1 MDKKPFF
8 RDREANEISGFRL
21 KNVYSQRNLVRRIL
35 DLDQKEE
42 AILIRTQITPG
53 RFFKNVQNSKE
64 ASRKCYKHGDLIALS
79 QPLTREEAYKTKE
92 IPLAIR
98 NRDLNKL
105 RSIKEEEINFIGYS
119 FYPVQGRDRR
129 KRIVPF
135 VWLPE
140 GRRTFSY
147 AENFANGIEINDFP
161 DAKRVS
167 REGATII
174 CRVPSRTEKKQRYE
188 LRLKNVPVEGV
199 TERRA
204 IPWGIKTEY
213 DGPGPEHSLFNIR
226 YTWELSPEGSDAITF
241 YPHDIAA
248 YIAVAGDY
256 WKRHNLTPMEM
267 NPFALISK
275 KEYEFD
281 KKLSNNVLVF
291 DPSLIS
297 KTKFRKLHLDE
308 KCILIGRSISVLG
321 AEETM
326 YWDPGRDG
334 RLRDYELKNDSK

>member
-1 MDKKPFF
+1 MEKKAFF
-8 RDREANEISGFRL
+8 RDREAREIAQLRL
-21 KNVYSQRNLVRRIL
+21 KNVYIQRGLVKRIL
-35 DLDQKEE
+35 DLDPEEE
-42 AILIRTQITPG
+42 AIVLRTQMTPG
-53 RFFKNVQNSKE
+53 RFFRGVENSAE

-79 QPLTREEAYKTKE
+79 QPLTREEAYRTKE

-98 NRDLNKL
+98 NRDFNKL
-105 RSIKEEEINFIGYS
+105 KGMKEEDINFIGYS
-119 FYPVQGRDRR
+119 FYPVQGTDRR

-135 VWLPE
+135 AWLPE
-140 GRRTFSY
+140 GRDIFSY

-167 REGATII
+167 REGADIV

-188 LRLKNVPVEGV
+188 LKLKHVPVDGV

-204 IPWGIKTEY
+204 IPWSLRADY
-213 DGPGPEHSLFNIR
+213 NGPGPEHSLFNIR
-226 YTWELSPEGSDAITF
+226 YTWELEREGSDVITF

-281 KKLSNNVLVF
+281 KKLNNNILVY
-291 DPSLIS
+291 DPSLSS
-297 KTKFRKLHLDE
+297 KTKLRTLHLDE
-308 KCILIGRSISVLG
+308 KCILIGRSIPILG
-321 AEETM
+321 TEETM

-334 RLRDYELKNDSK
+334 KLKDYDL